1 MNKTGRIVTEINLHF
16 LTDAE
21 LQGWNDAVDEHY
33 QKVEAGDAPI
43 GSLPPPKRDVRPN
56 GVAQKHPRR
65 LPVGDGTSTSTIS
78 ADGGGGAAI

>member
-56 GVAQKHPRR
+56 GVAQKRPRR
-65 LPVGDGTSTSTIS
+65 LSGGDSTSTSTS
-78 ADGGGGAAI
+78 RLTAKGGAAI